1 MKHQTKF
8 YAAACV
14 AFAIVLLCLAPLKA
28 QQTRGVVL
36 GRVSDQS
43 AAVVPDAQVTLL
55 NEKTGISSSSTTG
68 AQGDY
73 TFTNVEPGTSA

>member
-14 AFAIVLLCLAPLKA
+14 AFAILLLCLAPLKA

-43 AAVVPDAQVTLL
+43 AAVVPGSGEVLQ
-55 NEKTGISSSSTTG
+55 
-68 AQGDY
+68 
-73 TFTNVEPGTSA
+73 